1 MTLWEIFQN
10 LNMAKVI
17 LYTVTINKERID
29 SNTVRK
35 TGTETKA

>member
-10 LNMAKVI
+10 LNMTKVM

-29 SNTVRK
+29 SPKIRK
-35 TGTETKA
+35 TGTEAKA